1 MATRK
6 ILGNFKGNDIELCRT
21 TNDKVSNRAIQ
32 ALMDA
37 SIPFTKNCVRIPF
50 FRRERYY
57 GAEQLWVITTNPHR
71 YSQARRVIDTLESNY
86 RRRLKLSNY

>member
-37 SIPFTKNCVRIPF
+37 SIPFTKNCIKIPF

-57 GAEQLWVITTNPHR
+57 GAEQLWVITTNPNR
-71 YSQARRVIDTLESNY
+71 YSQARRVIDTLDSNY

>member
-37 SIPFTKNCVRIPF
+37 SIPFTKNCIRIPYY
-50 FRRERYY
+50 RREKYY
-57 GAEQLWVITTNPHR
+57 GAEQLWVIMTNPHR
-71 YSQARRVIDTLESNY
+71 YSQARKVIDTLESNC